1 MRSTR
6 ATAAVERLKARSG
19 NPDYSLVRAASGLFQ
34 LVLAS
39 DTGPAERLGEPLPL
53 DDFVA
58 YVNGYGPQI
67 PRRMTKSDI
76 AFEKQL
82 VKKPRPEKVIPTD
95 AYPD

>member
-6 ATAAVERLKARSG
+6 ATAAVERLKVRSG
-19 NPDYSLVRAASGLFQ
+19 NASYSLILAASGLFQ
-34 LVLAS
+34 LVCTSA
-39 DTGPAERLGEPLPL
+39 TGPAERLGEGLPL

-58 YVNGYGPQI
+58 FVNGYGPQI

-82 VKKPRPEKVIPTD
+82 VKPPKS
-95 AYPD
+95 

>member
-19 NPDYSLVRAASGLFQ
+19 NPDYSLVLGADGQFQ
-34 LVLAS
+34 LVDAS
-39 DTGPAERLGEPLPL
+39 KPGAAQKIGEPLPL
-53 DDFVA
+53 DNFVI
-58 YVNGYGPQI
+58 YVNAYGPQT

-82 VKKPRPEKVIPTD
+82 VKKKP
-95 AYPD
+95 

>member
-6 ATAAVERLKARSG
+6 ATAAVERLKRRSD
-19 NPDYSLVRAASGLFQ
+19 NADYSFILGANGLFQ
-34 LVLAS
+34 LVSTVVSPETPGAVQKI
-39 DTGPAERLGEPLPL
+39 GEPLPL

-58 YVNGYGPQI
+58 YVNAYGPQI

-82 VKKPRPEKVIPTD
+82 VKKKL
-95 AYPD
+95 